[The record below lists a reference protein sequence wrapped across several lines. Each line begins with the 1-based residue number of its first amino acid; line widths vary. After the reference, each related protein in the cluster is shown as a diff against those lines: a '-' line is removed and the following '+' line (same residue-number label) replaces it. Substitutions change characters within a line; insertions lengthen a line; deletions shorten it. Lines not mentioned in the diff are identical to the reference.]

1 MSERQH
7 TNKIVRP
14 MFGRKADRA
23 PDHRATDWRK
33 RFIDDLY
40 RSHRRDLCGLLRRMF
55 GSGPP
60 EPEDLVQ
67 GAFQKFSELD
77 NIDHIENPR
86 AFLAKIAVNI
96 GLKSIHRVRHAR
108 KYTAEQLGDSAAELE
123 EIDPERIYQGR
134 QQLRALDEAMAK
146 LTVKQREIVVR
157 TRLKGET
164 YAHISQMCGWSE
176 ADISRQLNRA
186 LEILADAVDPAD
198 RDGKSSQGWNR

>member
-7 TNKIVRP
+7 INKIVRSIA
-14 MFGRKADRA
+14 GRRPDRA
-23 PDHRATDWRK
+23 PDHPATDWRK

-40 RSHRRDLCGLLRRMF
+40 RSHRRDLCVLLRRMF

-86 AFLAKIAVNI
+86 AFLAKIAVNM
-96 GLKSIHRVRHAR
+96 GLKSIHRIRYAR
-108 KYTAEQLGDSAAELE
+108 RYISEHLGNPEAELE

-134 QQLRALDEAMAK
+134 QQLGALDQAMTR

-164 YAHISQMCGWSE
+164 YARISQTCGWSE
-176 ADISRQLNRA
+176 ADICRQLNRA
-186 LEILADAVDPAD
+186 LEILADAIDPVD
-198 RDGKSSQGWNR
+198 RSGKSG

>member
-7 TNKIVRP
+7 TNNIVRP
-14 MFGRKADRA
+14 LFGRKPDRA
-23 PDHRATDWRK
+23 PDRHATDWRK

-108 KYTAEQLGDSAAELE
+108 KYTSEQLGDAEAELE
-123 EIDPERIYQGR
+123 ELDPERIYQGR
-134 QQLRALDEAMAK
+134 QQLRALDQAMAK

-164 YAHISQMCGWSE
+164 YAYISQACGWSE
-176 ADISRQLNRA
+176 ADICRQLNRA
-186 LEILADAVDPAD
+186 LEILADAVDPIERGDKSDQGVD
-198 RDGKSSQGWNR
+198 R